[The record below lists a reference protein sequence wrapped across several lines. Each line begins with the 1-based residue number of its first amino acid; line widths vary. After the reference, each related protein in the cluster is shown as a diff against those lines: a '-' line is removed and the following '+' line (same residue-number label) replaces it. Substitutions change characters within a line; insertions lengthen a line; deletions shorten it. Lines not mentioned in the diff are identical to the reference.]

1 MLYYV
6 NTKILLLMNVKT
18 LKLTGKQ
25 IPEVLQQIPDPPKQL
40 YVCGNLNEL
49 LDSLCLA
56 VVGSRK
62 VTPYGKAVTNSLV
75 GAMARQGIVIVSGLA
90 LGVDGLAHQ
99 AALQVHA
106 KTIAVLPCGLDR
118 IYPASHYQLARQ
130 IIEQGGA
137 LVSEYPE
144 GTEPFPINFIGRN
157 RLVSGLSSGVLITEA
172 GERSGTLHTANF
184 ALEQGRTV
192 MAVPGNITN
201 PLSVGT
207 NSLIKT
213 GAAAITQPEDIL
225 AALDLEL
232 VEKETQEIVADNSN
246 ELAVLELLKDGV
258 TDSAELQQRSQLKP
272 SVFSQT
278 LTMLEITG
286 RIKALGAGHWTIR

>member
-1 MLYYV
+1 
-6 NTKILLLMNVKT
+6 MNVKT